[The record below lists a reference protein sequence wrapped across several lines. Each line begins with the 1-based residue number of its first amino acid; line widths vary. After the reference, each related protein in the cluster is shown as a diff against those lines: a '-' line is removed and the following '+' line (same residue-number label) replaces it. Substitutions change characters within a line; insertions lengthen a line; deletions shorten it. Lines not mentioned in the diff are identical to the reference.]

1 MRRTL
6 LWASENAWLARW
18 LPQVGFVQKATRRF
32 MPGENLEAA
41 LGAATGLHERGV
53 PTILTLLGENIDS
66 LDDTR
71 PVVDEYLRIVDEAR
85 SRDLDIQPSV
95 KPTQLG
101 LDLDPAGAYANVE
114 KVVRHA
120 GSTGIL
126 VWVDMEASAYLEPTL
141 EMFRRLRADHS
152 NLGLALQSYLYRTD
166 DDLESLLP
174 LGAPIRLVK
183 GAYAEPAEIAYPKKR
198 DVDTSYERLAFRM
211 LEHAAQSGNGF
222 FVFGTHD
229 PRLIRRIQ
237 NEAVRLEVDPSR
249 YEFDMLYGIG
259 TGEQERLRTEGIPVR
274 VLISYGS
281 AWFPWYMRRLAERPA
296 NVWFVLRSAVRR

>member
-6 LWASENAWLARW
+6 LWASENSWLARR
-18 LPQVGFVQKATRRF
+18 LPQVGFVRRATRRF

-41 LGAATGLHERGV
+41 LEAATSLHERGV
-53 PTILTLLGENIDS
+53 PTILTLLGENIDA

-71 PVVDEYLRIVDEAR
+71 PVVDEYLRIVDEAGV
-85 SRDLDIQPSV
+85 RDLDIQPSV

-101 LDLDPAGAYANVE
+101 LELDAEAAYANVE
-114 KVVRHA
+114 RIVRHA
-120 GSTGIL
+120 GAAGIL

-141 EMFRRLRADHS
+141 EMFRGLRAAHS
-152 NLGLALQSYLYRTD
+152 NVGLALQSYLYRTG

-174 LGAPIRLVK
+174 LGAPLRLVK
-183 GAYAEPAEIAYPKKR
+183 GAYAEPAEIAYPRKR

-211 LEHAAQSGNGF
+211 LEHAAAAGDGLSI
-222 FVFGTHD
+222 FGTHD
-229 PRLIRRIQ
+229 PRLIRRIYS
-237 NEAVRLEVDPSR
+237 EAVRLEVDPAR

-259 TGEQERLRTEGIPVR
+259 TREQERLRAEGIPLR